1 MFGSVTA
8 VAVQEIDVEELAAR
22 VADGARVI
30 DVREPHEYTAGHV
43 PGALSVPLATVGDQL
58 DAFRGD
64 GPTYVICQA
73 GGRSRRA
80 CELVELVGI
89 EAVNVAGGT
98 GAWIASGR
106 DTVPGDRPT

>member
-1 MFGSVTA
+1 MLTVAVAGAVSAYAGGSDFDTVTA
-8 VAVQEIDVEELAAR
+8 LFPLAA
-22 VADGARVI
+22 
-30 DVREPHEYTAGHV
+30 
-43 PGALSVPLATVGDQL
+43 VGDHL
-58 DAFRGD
+58 DDFRGD
-64 GPTYVICQA
+64 GATYVICQA